1 MELFN
6 LEITRREK
14 ILNDKAEH
22 LAKWEQEMA
31 DKVKECRKIEGL
43 IFFLIFKKFNNQ
55 GLTFLKVKNFTK
67 FFKALHRDVERS
79 GTVRRKEFDKLK
91 LETAQKESEMSEKL
105 TRIMAQNARLKS
117 ENERLEK
124 LQKETK
130 QENIKLNEQ
139 IDEIMRNSKRKEGAT
154 WREINRLVDQ
164 VKMKYFGPEIL
175 TQNTKIF

>member
-1 MELFN
+1 
-6 LEITRREK
+6 
-14 ILNDKAEH
+14 
-22 LAKWEQEMA
+22 
-31 DKVKECRKIEGL
+31 
-43 IFFLIFKKFNNQ
+43 
-55 GLTFLKVKNFTK
+55 
-67 FFKALHRDVERS
+67 
-79 GTVRRKEFDKLK
+79 
-91 LETAQKESEMSEKL
+91 
-105 TRIMAQNARLKS
+105 MAQNARLKS

-175 TQNTKIF
+175 TQNSKIF

>member
-1 MELFN
+1 
-6 LEITRREK
+6 
-14 ILNDKAEH
+14 
-22 LAKWEQEMA
+22 
-31 DKVKECRKIEGL
+31 
-43 IFFLIFKKFNNQ
+43 
-55 GLTFLKVKNFTK
+55 
-67 FFKALHRDVERS
+67 
-79 GTVRRKEFDKLK
+79 
-91 LETAQKESEMSEKL
+91 MSEKL

-175 TQNTKIF
+175 TQNSKIF

>member
-1 MELFN
+1 
-6 LEITRREK
+6 
-14 ILNDKAEH
+14 
-22 LAKWEQEMA
+22 
-31 DKVKECRKIEGL
+31 
-43 IFFLIFKKFNNQ
+43 
-55 GLTFLKVKNFTK
+55 
-67 FFKALHRDVERS
+67 
-79 GTVRRKEFDKLK
+79 
-91 LETAQKESEMSEKL
+91 MSEKL

>member
-1 MELFN
+1 
-6 LEITRREK
+6 
-14 ILNDKAEH
+14 
-22 LAKWEQEMA
+22 
-31 DKVKECRKIEGL
+31 
-43 IFFLIFKKFNNQ
+43 
-55 GLTFLKVKNFTK
+55 
-67 FFKALHRDVERS
+67 
-79 GTVRRKEFDKLK
+79 
-91 LETAQKESEMSEKL
+91 
-105 TRIMAQNARLKS
+105 MAQNARLKS

-175 TQNTKIF
+175 TQSTKIF

>member
-1 MELFN
+1 
-6 LEITRREK
+6 
-14 ILNDKAEH
+14 
-22 LAKWEQEMA
+22 
-31 DKVKECRKIEGL
+31 
-43 IFFLIFKKFNNQ
+43 
-55 GLTFLKVKNFTK
+55 
-67 FFKALHRDVERS
+67 
-79 GTVRRKEFDKLK
+79 
-91 LETAQKESEMSEKL
+91 
-105 TRIMAQNARLKS
+105 MAQNARLKS